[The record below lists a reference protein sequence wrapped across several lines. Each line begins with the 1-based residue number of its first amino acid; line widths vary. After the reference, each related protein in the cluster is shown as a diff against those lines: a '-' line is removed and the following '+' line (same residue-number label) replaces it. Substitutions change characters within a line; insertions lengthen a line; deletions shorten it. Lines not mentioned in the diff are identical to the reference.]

1 MSYDEILEELNGY
14 IPEGQIEG
22 FPIEIVARMCYYQYE
37 QTNVLDVDIFESMK
51 SCVSNDGGF
60 TWDDTIEG
68 ESFWDTVINRKNF
81 DKYFS
86 TYPLEPTK
94 KVKRIQ
100 VSLMEIADWKEC
112 EIDDIEIVD

>member
-22 FPIEIVARMCYYQYE
+22 FPIEIVARMCYHQYR
-37 QTNVLDVDIFESMK
+37 QTNTLDVDRFESMK
-51 SCVSNDGGF
+51 TSGSDLGGF
-60 TWDDTIEG
+60 TWYDTTEG
-68 ESFWDTVINRKNF
+68 EIFWASVISNKNF

-86 TYPLEPTK
+86 IYPLEPTK

-112 EIDDIEIVD
+112 EVDDIEIIN